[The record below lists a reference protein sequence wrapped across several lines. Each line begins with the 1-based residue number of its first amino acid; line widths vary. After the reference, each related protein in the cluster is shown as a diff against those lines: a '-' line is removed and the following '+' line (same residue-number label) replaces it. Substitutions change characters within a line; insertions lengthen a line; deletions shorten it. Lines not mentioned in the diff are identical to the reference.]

1 MMPGAVVAILA
12 LAGLAYAAAALASPA
27 EEAPAPAD
35 GRRADLERRARAALV
50 AIVDLE
56 DERDAGK
63 LTHGDFEALVGTHE
77 QEALAALDALD
88 ELEGVGP
95 DDPVER
101 EIAAVKARLRA
112 ASQSP
117 TSPEPGPR

>member
-1 MMPGAVVAILA
+1 MMPAVVVTILA
-12 LAGLAYAAAALASPA
+12 LAGLAYVAAALASPA
-27 EEAPAPAD
+27 EGGPAPAD
-35 GRRADLERRARAALV
+35 GRHADLERRAHAALV
-50 AIVDLE
+50 AIIDLE

-63 LTHGDFEALVGTHE
+63 LTTEDFEALVGAYE
-77 QEALAALDALD
+77 KDALAALDALD
-88 ELEGVGP
+88 ELGRAGP